1 MSNTGEVA
9 RFSWVHRSTI
19 QDAACLTFVRG
30 VDADRVGRGFGAV
43 TEHVQKLDFDE
54 FCEEAFAHHDRYPV
68 IGLRTGDGWTLV
80 AEDGGLQ
87 GTRRE
92 VLRRVSAG
100 TAAVSAFWDVNGL
113 TRFSHAVDGS
123 VRTSFEALM
132 PDYRLGVAPDELE
145 EVRAGLPWAGS
156 GSQERGENSVELML
170 ALAARIT
177 GCPLTPEWLEG
188 DFLTYP
194 VAPWPQDLPASPE
207 ELLDEVGLERI
218 WPEHPDSAAL
228 LSEFRR
234 AGPSRCGRAAVGVAR
249 YVLDVADGFGWPEVT
264 ETLRALETGAEF
276 DAGRIGE
283 LVRLRRWELHRGPA
297 TSADRAR
304 VRALEVLRQATNDD
318 PLTGLIGTLAEAR
331 RLRLEQGTITDLVR
345 DALS

>member
-1 MSNTGEVA
+1 MSDTGEVA

-30 VDADRVGRGFGAV
+30 VDAERIGRGFGAV

-92 VLRRVSAG
+92 VLRRVSSG
-100 TAAVSAFWDVNGL
+100 TAAVSACWDVNGL
-113 TRFSHAVDGS
+113 ARFSHAVDGS

-132 PDYRLGVAPDELE
+132 PGYRLGIAPDELE
-145 EVRAGLPWAGS
+145 EIRAGLPWADRAPE
-156 GSQERGENSVELML
+156 ERGANSVELML

-188 DFLTYP
+188 DFLAYP
-194 VAPWPQDLPASPE
+194 VAPLPEDLPASPE
-207 ELLDEVGLERI
+207 ELLDQVGLERI
-218 WPEHPDSAAL
+218 WPDAPDSAAL
-228 LSEFRR
+228 LGELRR
-234 AGPSRCGRAAVGVAR
+234 AGPSRCGRAAVSVAR
-249 YVLDVADGFGWPEVT
+249 YVLDVADGFGWPEVA
-264 ETLRALETGAEF
+264 ETLRALELGAQF

-283 LVRLRRWELHRGPA
+283 LVRMRRWELHRGPA

-318 PLTGLIGTLAEAR
+318 PLTGLLGTLAEAR
-331 RLRLEQGTITDLVR
+331 RLRLEQDAITDLVTA
-345 DALS
+345 ALS